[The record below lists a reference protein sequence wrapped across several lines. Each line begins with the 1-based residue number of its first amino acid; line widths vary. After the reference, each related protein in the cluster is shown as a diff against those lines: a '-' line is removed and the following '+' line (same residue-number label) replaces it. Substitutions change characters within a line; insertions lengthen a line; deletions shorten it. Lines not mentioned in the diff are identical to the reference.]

1 MKEIDQLIV
10 LGKTELDEIDR
21 YVLCAWATVL
31 ECDKVG
37 MQDMFFENGG
47 NSILAGEF
55 FTLLQEKYPCLT
67 VVDLYAYSTPE
78 GICDCIRRKLE
89 ANTHGLETISEEGEL
104 EDLVS
109 RYMSGELAID
119 ELSALLD
126 ESEKIENE
134 TVDFVPQ

>member
-1 MKEIDQLIV
+1 MKELDQLTI
-10 LGKTELDEIDR
+10 LGKAELDDIDR

-31 ECDKVG
+31 DCDKIG

-47 NSILAGEF
+47 NSILAGKF

-78 GICDCIRRKLE
+78 GICDCIRRKLDTE
-89 ANTHGLETISEEGEL
+89 AHSLETIEEDGDVEA
-104 EDLVS
+104 LVS
-109 RYMSGELAID
+109 RYMSGELAMD

-126 ESEKIENE
+126 E
-134 TVDFVPQ
+134 